1 VYGGLVAPPPRF
13 SRTTKRIILASS
25 VGFVLLAG
33 WIAVD
38 QLFMSPRTI
47 DACRIE
53 PGANCTFRNVSGVDL
68 TGVDMSGA
76 IFYKAGLVG
85 TILVDADLNQVNMY
99 QARLD
104 GADLSG
110 AVLVDGELYGA
121 VMTRVTAIGTDFSGS
136 NMSYVDLSGA
146 DLTGANLLGVVDEG
160 LKLDGAT
167 FLDTTMPDGTI
178 RSD

>member
-1 VYGGLVAPPPRF
+1 MAPPPRF
-13 SRTTKRIILASS
+13 TRTTKRIIVACSAGL
-25 VGFVLLAG
+25 VLLAG

-53 PGANCTFRNVSGVDL
+53 SGANCTYRNVSGEDL
-68 TGVDMSGA
+68 TGVDMRGA

-85 TILVDADLNQVNMY
+85 TVLVDADLSEASFY
-99 QARLD
+99 QARLG

-110 AVLVDGELYGA
+110 AVVTAAEMYGA
-121 VMTRVTAIGTDFSGS
+121 DLSGVTAVGADFSGS
-136 NMSYVDLSGA
+136 DMSYVDLTGA
-146 DLTGANLLGVVDEG
+146 DLTRANLSGAVTVGIELE
-160 LKLDGAT
+160 GAT
-167 FLDTTMPDGTI
+167 FSDTIMPDGTV